1 MAKILLRHRYKKKEI
16 FQTRKLVYEPY
27 DLNERNMSYDTSS
40 YFYQQSSQNHGL
52 PSFMDSRGLAQ
63 WGRVEEKV
71 V

>member
-1 MAKILLRHRYKKKEI
+1 MTITNKLIFKKQFVILTEHII
-16 FQTRKLVYEPY
+16 FWLY
-27 DLNERNMSYDTSS
+27 LNERNMSYDTSS